1 MYFLAYHLYSREW
14 NCPNCG
20 IHHDRDINA
29 SKNILAAGLAVSAPV
44 THGGNPQT
52 LADSLTLRYGASLS
66 QCEKTALACLWSEH
80 KT

>member
-1 MYFLAYHLYSREW
+1 MIDLTVIYFLAYHLYSREW

-44 THGGNPQT
+44 THGGNP
-52 LADSLTLRYGASLS
+52 LGASLS

-80 KT
+80 KTGQP